1 MGSRYWN
8 LQASLFPRVQLPSN
22 LSILRMAVLGRVVGG
37 FLALWIVFYISAYIM
52 YMAPDD
58 VEQRASESVNAGG
71 QGRKTMDIADTPFAA
86 HHGNEHRYIVPDA
99 KSSQVGDV
107 SSANLPSVIT
117 NPFVS
122 ATCAFLVQHGR
133 ETMKGRVIDGIRN
146 MDGVGVVIPARNE
159 NKWLVLKTVESI
171 LKNSGNELRKI
182 IVIDDN
188 SIEPIASWSEWDDMK
203 RDAEARFGDSK
214 DVANEKMKGVLEI
227 VRSTHRLGVAGAKAH
242 GASLLVDPVNVVVFV
257 DAHVIV
263 SHDWLIPLITA
274 LDKHPQAMVYPAID
288 VIDGTTGDPP
298 HGIRTLLTSTH
309 TLTSPYVD
317 DIDL

>member
-1 MGSRYWN
+1 
-8 LQASLFPRVQLPSN
+8 
-22 LSILRMAVLGRVVGG
+22 MAMLGRVVGG
-37 FLALWIVFYISAYIM
+37 FLALWIIFYITAYIM
-52 YMAPDD
+52 YMAPNDA
-58 VEQRASESVNAGG
+58 EQRASENVNTAE
-71 QGRKTMDIADTPFAA
+71 QGRKTMDIADTPFAV
-86 HHGNEHRYIVPDA
+86 HRNNEHRYIVPDI
-99 KSSQVGDV
+99 KSNPVGDIP
-107 SSANLPSVIT
+107 SANLPSVVT

-133 ETMKGRVIDGIRN
+133 ETMKGSVLDGIRN
-146 MDGVGVVIPARNE
+146 MDGVGVIIPARNE

-188 SIEPIASWSEWDDMK
+188 SIESIASWSEWSDMK
-203 RDAEARFGDSK
+203 QDAETRFGDSK
-214 DVANEKMKGVLEI
+214 DVTNEKTKGVLEI
-227 VRSTHRLGVAGAKAH
+227 VRSTHRLGVAGAKAY

-288 VIDGTTGDPP
+288 VIDGMTGKHTHSLYP
-298 HGIRTLLTSTH
+298 IRF
-309 TLTSPYVD
+309 V
-317 DIDL
+317 

>member
-1 MGSRYWN
+1 
-8 LQASLFPRVQLPSN
+8 
-22 LSILRMAVLGRVVGG
+22 MAVLGRVVGG
-37 FLALWIVFYISAYIM
+37 FLALWIVFYITAYIM

-58 VEQRASESVNAGG
+58 VEQRASESVNAAG
-71 QGRKTMDIADTPFAA
+71 QGRKTTDIADTPFAV
-86 HHGNEHRYIVPDA
+86 HRNNEHRYIVPDV

-107 SSANLPSVIT
+107 SLANLPSVIT

-146 MDGVGVVIPARNE
+146 MDGVGVIIPARNE

-188 SIEPIASWSEWDDMK
+188 SIESIASWSEWDDMK
-203 RDAEARFGDSK
+203 R
-214 DVANEKMKGVLEI
+214 VLEI
-227 VRSTHRLGVAGAKAH
+227 VRSTHRLGVAGAKAY

-274 LDKHPQAMVYPAID
+274 LDKYPQAIVYPAID
-288 VIDGTTGDPP
+288 VIDGTTGDCT
-298 HGIRTLLTSTH
+298 HST
-309 TLTSPYVD
+309 
-317 DIDL
+317 